1 MKSFLGAS
9 AVVIGFAAATV
20 VACGGSDK
28 NAKAPSGESRA
39 MNELTPAERKESE
52 RRAAKEDEREREL
65 AAAREPRPSSGAPK
79 DVSRTSTSLA
89 VASVATAR
97 CDRELK
103 CKNIGTNQKYLT
115 TDECITKMQNDKR
128 TSLNAQECPGGVSD
142 SDLASCLRSIREEDC
157 GNPLDSISRLTA
169 CRAGALCLK

>member
-9 AVVIGFAAATV
+9 AVVIGFAAATIV
-20 VACGGSDK
+20 GCGGDNSDK
-28 NAKAPSGESRA
+28 NAKSPSGESRA
-39 MNELTPAERKESE
+39 MNELTPSERKESE
-52 RRAAKEDEREREL
+52 RRAAKEDEREL
-65 AAAREPRPSSGAPK
+65 AAAREPRSSSAPK
-79 DVSRTSTSLA
+79 EVSRTSTALA
-89 VASVATAR
+89 VSSIATAR

-115 TDECITKMQNDKR
+115 TDECITKLQNDKR
-128 TSLNAQECPGGVSD
+128 TAINAQECPGGVSD
-142 SDLASCLRSIREEDC
+142 SDLASCLKSIREEDC